1 MSESQHNPIP
11 PITPDGREFVGR
23 SQEMD
28 LLRSALAEAKDGRG
42 QVVMLTGEPGIG
54 KTRTAQELARHAE
67 AQGARLLWGWCYE
80 GEGAPP
86 YWPWVVPIQSYVR
99 HTAPDSLRAQ
109 LGPGMADI
117 AGLVPEIAEKL
128 GDVPPPTPVAPEQA
142 RFRLFDAVT
151 SFLKRAAADE
161 PILLVLDDIHW
172 ADEPSLLLLQFLARQ
187 IDDSRLMIVLTSR
200 EAEAAGSPAVT
211 ETLAQLSRLPA
222 FRRHVLSGLAIG
234 DVRRFFQVEAGQ
246 DPDADLVQSLH
257 AHTEGNPFFLAEVI
271 RLMASQGGTGE
282 DGAGALGLPQGV
294 RDVIGQRLRR
304 LSDQC
309 NTALTT
315 ASVVGRE
322 FDFRMLGIVMEDVSE
337 TELLALVDEALEAHL
352 IEEAPGQGDRYVF
365 PHALVQ
371 QTLLESL
378 SSSRKVRL
386 HARIGEVLETLYG
399 GQPENH
405 AAELAHHFS
414 EAAPVLGTDKMV
426 RYALMA
432 GEKALAAFAHEEAM
446 GYFTQGLEAKKITV
460 DDDSPALDAET
471 AALLFG
477 AGQAQ
482 ASTLRRGAA
491 HNLTRAFDYYSG
503 VGDAVKAVEVAEF
516 PMAPGVGRLRV
527 TGLISRALELLPP
540 DSLEAARLLSRYGWA
555 LGQEVGDYDKAMAAL
570 NQALAIAQE
579 QGDQVLEMSTR
590 ANSAEVNFFNLR
602 HQEVLDD
609 GPKMRE
615 LGRQVENP
623 QAEVAYRIS
632 AIMAAYALGQKEDFD
647 RLLDSS
653 VELAAETRDQ
663 TLLTGTLFVNSAL
676 AFTKGQWSLV
686 RDLTDRGLAAMPA
699 YPPLLLTR
707 AMCEYEC
714 GDRVLGGEYLGR
726 LLETARRSR
735 QGTGLEF
742 ASVAQGIPLIAEIT
756 GSMEHLEAAAR
767 ASNALLSFPSAT
779 PFLTQLARSGLAL
792 NMLLTGN
799 ISGIQ
804 DYYEALK
811 PHRGQWLAWAS
822 VDQVLGQICRATGL
836 LDRAVEHFESA
847 MDVSRKSGYR
857 AYLPRLGLLYSGTLL
872 ERRGDGDQEHA
883 QTLIDE
889 ALVTAGEL
897 GMRPMLEQ
905 LTQLQDEIPATG
917 RAAASNPAGLTQ
929 READVIRLIA
939 QGKTDREIAEELII
953 AIRTVTTHVGNIL
966 NKTGAANRA
975 EAASFAT
982 RHGLD

>member
-1 MSESQHNPIP
+1 MSESQQNPIP

-200 EAEAAGSPAVT
+200 EAEAAGSPMVT

-399 GQPENH
+399 DRPENH

-482 ASTLRRGAA
+482 AST
-491 HNLTRAFDYYSG
+491 
-503 VGDAVKAVEVAEF
+503 
-516 PMAPGVGRLRV
+516 
-527 TGLISRALELLPP
+527 
-540 DSLEAARLLSRYGWA
+540 
-555 LGQEVGDYDKAMAAL
+555 
-570 NQALAIAQE
+570 
-579 QGDQVLEMSTR
+579 
-590 ANSAEVNFFNLR
+590 
-602 HQEVLDD
+602 
-609 GPKMRE
+609 
-615 LGRQVENP
+615 
-623 QAEVAYRIS
+623 
-632 AIMAAYALGQKEDFD
+632 
-647 RLLDSS
+647 
-653 VELAAETRDQ
+653 
-663 TLLTGTLFVNSAL
+663 
-676 AFTKGQWSLV
+676 
-686 RDLTDRGLAAMPA
+686 
-699 YPPLLLTR
+699 
-707 AMCEYEC
+707 
-714 GDRVLGGEYLGR
+714 
-726 LLETARRSR
+726 
-735 QGTGLEF
+735 
-742 ASVAQGIPLIAEIT
+742 
-756 GSMEHLEAAAR
+756 
-767 ASNALLSFPSAT
+767 
-779 PFLTQLARSGLAL
+779 
-792 NMLLTGN
+792 
-799 ISGIQ
+799 
-804 DYYEALK
+804 
-811 PHRGQWLAWAS
+811 
-822 VDQVLGQICRATGL
+822 
-836 LDRAVEHFESA
+836 
-847 MDVSRKSGYR
+847 
-857 AYLPRLGLLYSGTLL
+857 
-872 ERRGDGDQEHA
+872 
-883 QTLIDE
+883 
-889 ALVTAGEL
+889 
-897 GMRPMLEQ
+897 
-905 LTQLQDEIPATG
+905 
-917 RAAASNPAGLTQ
+917 
-929 READVIRLIA
+929 
-939 QGKTDREIAEELII
+939 
-953 AIRTVTTHVGNIL
+953 
-966 NKTGAANRA
+966 
-975 EAASFAT
+975 
-982 RHGLD
+982 

>member
-1 MSESQHNPIP
+1 MSESQQNPIP

-67 AQGARLLWGWCYE
+67 AQGARLPWGWCSE

-151 SFLKRAAADE
+151 SFLKRAAGDE

-211 ETLAQLSRLPA
+211 ETLAQLSRLTA

-309 NTALTT
+309 NTALAT
-315 ASVVGRE
+315 ASVIGRE
-322 FDFRMLGIVMEDVSE
+322 FEFDLLARLIEPDSPE
-337 TELLALVDEALEAHL
+337 ELLDFMDQAITARIIEDLPGGGVRYQFRHALMQHTL
-352 IEEAPGQGDRYVF
+352 IENI
-365 PHALVQ
+365 
-371 QTLLESL
+371 
-378 SSSRKVRL
+378 SSGRKVRL
-386 HARIGEVLETLYG
+386 HARIGEVLETMYG
-399 GQPENH
+399 DRPENH

-414 EAAPVLGTDKMV
+414 QAVPVLGTDKLV

-432 GEKALAAFAHEEAM
+432 GERALATYAHEEAM
-446 GYFTQGLEAKKITV
+446 GHFRQGLDAKEVSV
-460 DDDSPALDAET
+460 DDETPAPDEET
-471 AALLFG
+471 ARLLFG
-477 AGQAQ
+477 IGRAQ
-482 ASTLRRGAA
+482 ASVLRRGAA
-491 HNLTRAFDYYSG
+491 QNLNRAFNYYAEAG
-503 VGDAVKAVEVAEF
+503 EVAKAVEVAQF

-527 TGLISRALELLPP
+527 TGLISKALELLPP
-540 DSLEAARLLSRYGWA
+540 DSLEAASLLSRYGWA
-555 LGQEVGDYDKAMAAL
+555 LGQEVGDYDRAMAAL

-579 QGDQVLEMSTR
+579 QGDKTLEMWAR
-590 ANSAEVNFFNLR
+590 ANAAEVNFFNLR
-602 HQEVLDD
+602 LKEVLQD
-609 GPKMRE
+609 GPEMWKLTE
-615 LGRQVENP
+615 QVDNP
-623 QAEVAYRIS
+623 RAEAVYRIN
-632 AIMAAYALGQKEDFD
+632 AM
-647 RLLDSS
+647 
-653 VELAAETRDQ
+653 LAATASGDLEVIARHANTSIAIAETTGDQ
-663 TLLTGTLFVNSAL
+663 SLLAGALFVNSGVAFVRGDWL
-676 AFTKGQWSLV
+676 AVQ
-686 RDLTDRGLAAMPA
+686 RLTDRGLALNPGHSA
-699 YPPLLLTR
+699 LQLSRVL
-707 AMCEYEC
+707 CEYEI
-714 GDRVLGGEYLGR
+714 GDFVQGGVYLDR
-726 LLETARRSR
+726 MIETARRGRHGPVLEIAIPSY
-735 QGTGLEF
+735 GL
-742 ASVAQGIPLIAEIT
+742 PLVAEIT
-756 GSMEHLEAAAR
+756 GSLEHLDEAR
-767 ASNALLSFPSAT
+767 MESELVLSFSSAT
-779 PFLTQLARSGLAL
+779 PFAAQIARTGLVI
-792 NMLLTGN
+792 NRMLTGDV
-799 ISGIQ
+799 SGIEEH
-804 DYYEALK
+804 YEALK
-811 PHRGQWLAWAS
+811 PYQGVWLAWIG
-822 VDQVLGQICRATGL
+822 VDRVLGQVCRVLGR
-836 LDRAVEHFESA
+836 LDQAVEHFQSA
-847 MDVSRKSGYR
+847 MDFCQKSGFPPQSAR
-857 AYLPRLGLLYSGTLL
+857 VSLYYAGTLL
-872 ERRGDGDQEHA
+872 ERGGAGDRDQARTLIEEALVQANSHGMGP
-883 QTLIDE
+883 LIDE
-889 ALVTAGEL
+889 
-897 GMRPMLEQ
+897 
-905 LTQLQDEIPATG
+905 LTRLQDEISAS
-917 RAAASNPAGLTQ
+917 RAGSSNPAGLTQ